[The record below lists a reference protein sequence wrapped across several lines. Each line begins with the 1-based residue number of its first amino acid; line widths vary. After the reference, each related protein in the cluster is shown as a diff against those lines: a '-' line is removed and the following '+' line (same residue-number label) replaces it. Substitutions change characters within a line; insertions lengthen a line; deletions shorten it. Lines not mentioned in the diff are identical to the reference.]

1 RVLAAAAH
9 LPEPTR
15 TIFRLNRLQGLTQV
29 DVAKRLKVSVTTVE
43 NHVRAALQ
51 RLAWA
56 RNGR

>member
-1 RVLAAAAH
+1 
-9 LPEPTR
+9 
-15 TIFRLNRLQGLTQV
+15 
-29 DVAKRLKVSVTTVE
+29 VAKRLKVSVTTVE